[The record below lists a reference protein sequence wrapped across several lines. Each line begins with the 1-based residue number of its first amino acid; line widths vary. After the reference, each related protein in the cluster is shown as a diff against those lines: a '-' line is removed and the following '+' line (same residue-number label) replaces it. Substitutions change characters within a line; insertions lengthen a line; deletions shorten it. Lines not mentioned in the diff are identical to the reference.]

1 MAIRLRQDADDSDG
15 AIAEAL
21 QRGDVAG
28 LERLYD
34 RYGTLAYSVAMR
46 VLGDHGRSEDVV
58 QECFLK
64 LWNSSSRF
72 DINRGSLRTWLIT
85 AVRNRSIDH
94 LRGRAAHERQER
106 EIPFDAEAAGE
117 GSNPWREVVQGM
129 ERELIQE
136 ALERL
141 PQEQRQAVELAFYH
155 GYTQKEIA
163 ESVNVPLST
172 IKGRM
177 RLALEKLHS
186 YLQGRGLIDDA

>member
-1 MAIRLRQDADDSDG
+1 MAIRLREDADDSDG

-94 LRGRAAHERQER
+94 LRGRAAHERRER

-117 GSNPWREVVQGM
+117 GSNPWREVVRGV

>member
-1 MAIRLRQDADDSDG
+1 MRDDAHDSDG

-85 AVRNRSIDH
+85 SVRNRSIDH

-117 GSNPWREVVQGM
+117 GSNPLRDVVQGM

-136 ALERL
+136 ALQRL

-172 IKGRM
+172 VKGRM

-186 YLQGRGLIDDA
+186 YLQGRGLIYDS

>member
-1 MAIRLRQDADDSDG
+1 MAIRLREDADDSDG

-94 LRGRAAHERQER
+94 LRGRAAHERRER